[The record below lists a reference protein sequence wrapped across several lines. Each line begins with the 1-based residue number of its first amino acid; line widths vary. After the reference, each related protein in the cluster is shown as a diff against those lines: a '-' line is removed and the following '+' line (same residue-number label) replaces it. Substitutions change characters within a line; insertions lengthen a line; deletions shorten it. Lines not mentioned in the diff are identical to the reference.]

1 MPAELDLTGKVAIVT
16 GASRGIGA
24 AIVRRLAE
32 QGATVIAAARTVDA
46 ATFADLGNR
55 IVPIAGSLEDPEFAK
70 ELVRTAFSRF
80 KRLDVLVNNAGVM
93 RPGVMGATPQADI
106 EQVLRLNLESAI
118 LLTEAAVRLMVR
130 GGGGSIVNMSSII
143 GRVGAPGQFAY
154 AASKAGLIGGTL
166 AAAKE
171 LAPKGVRVNAIAPGF
186 IATEMTGALSDEAR
200 AEAISHI
207 GMGRPGT
214 PEDVADAVLFLASD
228 LSRYVTGQVIGV
240 DGGLVL

>member
-1 MPAELDLTGKVAIVT
+1 MPADLDLTGKVAIVT

-24 AIVRRLAE
+24 AIVRRLAD
-32 QGATVIAAARTVDA
+32 QGATVIAAARTVNED
-46 ATFADLGNR
+46 TFDGYGDR
-55 IVPIAGSLEDPEFAK
+55 VVPAAGSLEDPAFAK

-93 RPGVMGATPQADI
+93 RPGVMGATPEADI
-106 EQVLRLNLESAI
+106 QQVLRLNLESAV
-118 LLTEAAVRLMVR
+118 LLTEAAVRLMAR
-130 GGGGSIVNMSSII
+130 SGGSVINMSSII
-143 GRVGAPGQFAY
+143 GRLGAPGQFAY
-154 AASKAGLIGGTL
+154 AASKAGLIGATL

-186 IATEMTGALSDEAR
+186 IATEMTDALSDEAR
-200 AEAISHI
+200 AEAVSHI

-240 DGGLVL
+240 DGGFVL

>member
-1 MPAELDLTGKVAIVT
+1 MPTDLDLTGKVAVVT

-24 AIVRRLAE
+24 AIVRSLAE
-32 QGATVIAAARTVDA
+32 RGATVVAVARTVSDD
-46 ATFADLGNR
+46 TFGLENV
-55 IVPIAGSLEDPEFAK
+55 VPIAGSLEDPAFAK
-70 ELVRTAFSRF
+70 DLVRTVFSRF

-93 RPGVMGATPQADI
+93 RPGPLGATPEADI
-106 EQVLRLNLESAI
+106 QDVLRLNLESPI

-130 GGGGSIVNMSSII
+130 GGGGSIINMSSIM

-154 AASKAGLIGGTL
+154 AASKAGLIGATL

-171 LAPKGVRVNAIAPGF
+171 LAPKGVRVNAVAPGF
-186 IATEMTGALSDEAR
+186 IATEMTEALSDEAR
-200 AEAISHI
+200 AEAVAKI

-240 DGGLVL
+240 DGGFIL

>member
-1 MPAELDLTGKVAIVT
+1 MPADLDLTGKVAIVT

-24 AIVRRLAE
+24 AIARRLAE
-32 QGATVIAAARTVDA
+32 QGATVIAAARSMSGD
-46 ATFADLGNR
+46 TFADLGDR
-55 IVPIAGSLEDPEFAK
+55 IVPMAGSLEESGFSK
-70 ELVRTAFSRF
+70 ELVRAAFSRF
-80 KRLDVLVNNAGVM
+80 KRLDVLVNNAGIM
-93 RPGVMGATPQADI
+93 RPGVMGATAEADI
-106 EQVLRLNLESAI
+106 EQVLRLNLESSL

-130 GGGGSIVNMSSII
+130 GGAGSIINMSSII

-154 AASKAGLIGGTL
+154 AASKAGLIGATL

-186 IATEMTGALSDEAR
+186 IATEMTDALSEEAR
-200 AEAISHI
+200 MEAISHI
-207 GMGRPGT
+207 GMARPGT

-240 DGGLVL
+240 DGGFVL